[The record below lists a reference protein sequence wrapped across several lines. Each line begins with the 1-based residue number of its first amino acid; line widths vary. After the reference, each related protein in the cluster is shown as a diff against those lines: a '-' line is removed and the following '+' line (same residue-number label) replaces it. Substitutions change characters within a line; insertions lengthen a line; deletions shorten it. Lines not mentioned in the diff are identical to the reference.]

1 MNNKG
6 VLIGT
11 FVNKKQILQFL
22 EMLKTKYHIS
32 YNKIFVYSIDGNYY
46 EYLVT
51 FKALEKEVYK
61 ANVTENLI
69 RNYNGSKPSVVSKCL
84 IGITITISNSYSI
97 FDKET
102 QTLRLYEDIQV
113 IEVSPTS
120 SLFQKVLPGD
130 LIRTISK

>member
-11 FVNKKQILQFL
+11 FVYKKQILQFL

-51 FKALEKEVYK
+51 FKALEKEIYLKNIENSTVMHVKNNCLFSINALNKLIEQETGSNNKEYK
-61 ANVTENLI
+61 LDWSIYKDKLIILTNGNLSI
-69 RNYNGSKPSVVSKCL
+69 ESINKIDDKCVFL
-84 IGITITISNSYSI
+84 
-97 FDKET
+97 K
-102 QTLRLYEDIQV
+102 
-113 IEVSPTS
+113 
-120 SLFQKVLPGD
+120 
-130 LIRTISK
+130 

>member
-1 MNNKG
+1 MFETIF

-51 FKALEKEVYK
+51 FKALEKEVYLK
-61 ANVTENLI
+61 NKVPNKDGYISL
-69 RNYNGSKPSVVSKCL
+69 G
-84 IGITITISNSYSI
+84 TIFGYG
-97 FDKET
+97 KE
-102 QTLRLYEDIQV
+102 V
-113 IEVSPTS
+113 
-120 SLFQKVLPGD
+120 K
-130 LIRTISK
+130 